1 MGILSGMKAAKAV
14 RLQKAGNRTEAIRL
28 YEEAFAEGVNDPRY
42 LLPYALMIIRD
53 GQYQKA
59 REFLVKHQKAPGMS
73 PQQRTE
79 LLVYYATCC
88 LRLGNVEKGI
98 STLEA
103 QFRKAETGL
112 IYQTLGYMYVEK
124 YDLANKPDFAAMA
137 AEAAA
142 AGETE
147 ETAGESAEV
156 SDGTAGDAA
165 GENAGAADTGDAAGE
180 SAADAGA
187 GDSAGENAGES
198 GGASD
203 ETGAVKKTPEEEWN
217 EGADKAEEFIRK
229 SIEYDDEDAICLDNL
244 GEFLYR
250 ARGDKAGA
258 KEWFDKAI
266 ELKPGQ
272 IDTLY
277 FLSRYDL
284 EKGDK
289 KAALEKLE
297 KAAAGRFSPLNYTSP
312 EMIAREIEEVKEAL

>member
-142 AGETE
+142 AGE
-147 ETAGESAEV
+147 SAEE
-156 SDGTAGDAA
+156 SAGDAGA
-165 GENAGAADTGDAAGE
+165 GEAAGD
-180 SAADAGA
+180 SDANA
-187 GDSAGENAGES
+187 GDSAGENPDAAGAGDTERTA
-198 GGASD
+198 GGK
-203 ETGAVKKTPEEEWN
+203 KKTPEEEWN